1 MENNYGRFL
10 ESYIN
15 SLDKNKSSHIKEAD
29 YDFDDD
35 RKCYI
40 AETLLSKTILKIA
53 KLYNCAYLD
62 EDKADDL
69 AEQFLDNIMDAELS
83 ASLKA

>member
-1 MENNYGRFL
+1 MENNYSEFL
-10 ESYIN
+10 ESYVN
-15 SLDKNKSSHIKEAD
+15 SLEKNNGSHIKEAS
-29 YDFDDD
+29 YDLDDD
-35 RKCYI
+35 RKCYE

-53 KLYNCAYLD
+53 KLYNCTYLD

-83 ASLKA
+83 ASSKA